1 MKTSAVTFDMQSHNM
16 MIAMIGVEGTG
27 ETRSAETGVR
37 LESILQKLAEIFV
50 QYIGSEHFKLFI
62 Y

>member
-1 MKTSAVTFDMQSHNM
+1 MKTSAVTSDMQSHSL
-16 MIAMIGVEGTG
+16 MIAMIAVVGTG

-50 QYIGSEHFKLFI
+50 AI
-62 Y
+62 YRL